1 MEEKST
7 GIKHSPI
14 NVCVCLLL
22 PHINR
27 MVFMQNQ
34 NQPNKNLIQ
43 HEPIY
48 RAWKFTFI
56 HRTGGCAVTSAV
68 YIQDAMLLT
77 ASFKQFD
84 VISKEINSC
93 GQRGHTKTK
102 WLNHGKTLK
111 LLKSTTARLI
121 FLGPKLSG
129 YKTLFVSFL
138 NINSFAVNK

>member
-1 MEEKST
+1 MT
-7 GIKHSPI
+7 
-14 NVCVCLLL
+14 N
-22 PHINR
+22 
-27 MVFMQNQ
+27 
-34 NQPNKNLIQ
+34 
-43 HEPIY
+43 
-48 RAWKFTFI
+48 
-56 HRTGGCAVTSAV
+56 AV

-77 ASFKQFD
+77 ASLKQFD

-93 GQRGHTKTK
+93 GQRGRMKTQ